1 MGYEPLDRDVVGTH
15 EKPLVEEEQKLL
27 EGFEERPLG
36 EQAEAL
42 VGQHPPL
49 ASILKLVKSKKLPL
63 FLCQQG
69 LVVFLRRK
77 CLNFRLFTILAKLKI
92 VILTKF

>member
-1 MGYEPLDRDVVGTH
+1 MGDESLDRDVVGTH

-27 EGFEERPLG
+27 EGLKERPLG

-69 LVVFLRRK
+69 LVVFLRRQ
-77 CLNFRLFTILAKLKI
+77 F
-92 VILTKF
+92 